1 MAFSFRFKQASRLLD
16 HLIFR
21 ESEETGLPAVK
32 LTTCWSREGATLIGG
47 QTCYFLF
54 DGEGETTLTIA
65 KTGDVE
71 AYPVTVV
78 QPEHGTVVAGFPEAP
93 AGCVVFFSVVPDPGW
108 DLYEVRAT
116 DSAGNALGV
125 DSNADGSTLYARMPA
140 GPLFLEVAF
149 ERDYRLVVG
158 ENPILFE
165 PGMPDCSFVAPA
177 DGPYRFRST
186 GVLGPKVAILDS
198 GINGLASDRSGDGN
212 GNFDCVAGL
221 EAGKTYWINVDY
233 DGPAVEAT
241 IVVSR
246 CAVHSVAVDGGV
258 AHGRV
263 AAVDED
269 GNPVSEALEGTRI
282 CHLRMDRYDN
292 GPPTVVQVGLSDAPA
307 EFHPILFEA
316 EHSTVATN
324 AAADG
329 TELDLDYRDDRYSFT
344 MPDSAVTVTAT
355 VGPPLPR
362 YLDDADSEVVDCY
375 NDWAARYGP
384 DPDGTNFVAFLLDID
399 PATEIPAGAAPLKV
413 TDFRVDGP
421 FARFELG
428 SDIADL
434 AAKTEAGGDT
444 GIATTFR
451 VGNGI
456 LLLSF
461 GEALSST
468 NEWTSVPLHVC
479 PGENGRI
486 VGEHITADVIEIGSG
501 AIIGGTVGGGEISGV
516 IGFGSEPPSGFFRP
530 TLSTRL
536 PPDYG
541 QK

>member
-1 MAFSFRFKQASRLLD
+1 
-16 HLIFR
+16 
-21 ESEETGLPAVK
+21 
-32 LTTCWSREGATLIGG
+32 
-47 QTCYFLF
+47 
-54 DGEGETTLTIA
+54 
-65 KTGDVE
+65 
-71 AYPVTVV
+71 
-78 QPEHGTVVAGFPEAP
+78 
-93 AGCVVFFSVVPDPGW
+93 
-108 DLYEVRAT
+108 
-116 DSAGNALGV
+116 
-125 DSNADGSTLYARMPA
+125 
-140 GPLFLEVAF
+140 
-149 ERDYRLVVG
+149 
-158 ENPILFE
+158 
-165 PGMPDCSFVAPA
+165 
-177 DGPYRFRST
+177 
-186 GVLGPKVAILDS
+186 
-198 GINGLASDRSGDGN
+198 
-212 GNFDCVAGL
+212 
-221 EAGKTYWINVDY
+221 
-233 DGPAVEAT
+233 
-241 IVVSR
+241 
-246 CAVHSVAVDGGV
+246 
-258 AHGRV
+258 
-263 AAVDED
+263 
-269 GNPVSEALEGTRI
+269 
-282 CHLRMDRYDN
+282 
-292 GPPTVVQVGLSDAPA
+292 
-307 EFHPILFEA
+307 
-316 EHSTVATN
+316 
-324 AAADG
+324 
-329 TELDLDYRDDRYSFT
+329 

-375 NDWAARYGP
+375 DDWAARYGH
-384 DPDGTNFVAFLLDID
+384 DPEGTNFVAFLLDID

-444 GIATTFR
+444 GIASTFR

-461 GEALSST
+461 GADPSST

-516 IGFGSEPPSGFFRP
+516 IGFGPEPPSGFFRP